1 MIAQDFLP
9 RRVLRL
15 SEHVHAEGVKTS
27 EGAPAAVGPRKAAE
41 K

>member
-15 SEHVHAEGVKTS
+15 SEHVHAECEKTS
-27 EGAPAAVGPRKAAE
+27 EGAPSAVCPREAAAK
-41 K
+41 